1 MSRTATT
8 LVKKDFVEVGFTN
21 SIIDGNNSPI
31 KIYYEIHGSGANK
44 ILFIMGLNTTL
55 GAWENQIGWTSDVNL
70 VGISM
75 GGMIS
80 QELVLLKPHYFKSLC
95 LTSTTSGL
103 TIPPISCI
111 ITLMKLFMKKNPIDK
126 VQLAVDALFPEHWLK
141 SPSIGSS
148 HNTNRERVVESM
160 VQRISN
166 TRIQPVRGA
175 IGQISACLR
184 HYVSS
189 ERLRI
194 IQDKIPKILVVT
206 GNLDNFVRP
215 SNSFY
220 LAEELNADFEYFE
233 GSGHVIPGEQPE
245 RYNSLLE
252 EHFRKAGLIDS
263 LIIKYI
269 AETGKEPVT
278 DEDLSVEDLLEV
290 KTSTKI
296 VKPRPQTFSSIP
308 SLLTAFQN
316 EWDSLMLESFTL
328 KRKYQE
334 AQQEL
339 SHALFQYD
347 AARRVIARTIKE
359 RDVARDALANIKS
372 HIEIQPPADTSTSEA
387 QKMQVDE
394 EKGIGSSIIE
404 KLVEASVVLSKGRKK
419 RKPPPSL
426 TPADT
431 IKTFT
436 QISTIPALHNSSTP
450 GILCMD
456 LDQTE
461 KLVLT
466 GGVDKKALIYNLEE
480 GKVVSQL
487 KGHTKKITNVLWREK
502 AEAGESDIVFTASA
516 DKSVRIWNNTKKGY
530 KTSSTISIHNAE
542 VTSIALNPTKDY
554 LVSVSEDSTWGFHDI
569 ATAQTLVKIE
579 NSDVK
584 DGTGT
589 NDSVVRI
596 WDIKAQQNV
605 ATMEGHTGKVKSLSF
620 SENGYYLAT
629 SSEDNLIKIWDLR
642 KQTNVHTL
650 TLENTKKINKV
661 VWDYSGQYIAVC
673 GSDIRIFQ
681 SKTWNELIH
690 ITENIGEITDMKF
703 GSLAKFLIT
712 SGLDRSLRIFGTTE
726 AETITE
732 PEVQE

>member
-1 MSRTATT
+1 MFCTKVPEEPVVS
-8 LVKKDFVEVGFTN
+8 KKSGQL
-21 SIIDGNNSPI
+21 
-31 KIYYEIHGSGANK
+31 YEK
-44 ILFIMGLNTTL
+44 
-55 GAWENQIGWTSDVNL
+55 
-70 VGISM
+70 
-75 GGMIS
+75 
-80 QELVLLKPHYFKSLC
+80 
-95 LTSTTSGL
+95 
-103 TIPPISCI
+103 
-111 ITLMKLFMKKNPIDK
+111 
-126 VQLAVDALFPEHWLK
+126 
-141 SPSIGSS
+141 
-148 HNTNRERVVESM
+148 R
-160 VQRISN
+160 
-166 TRIQPVRGA
+166 
-175 IGQISACLR
+175 
-184 HYVSS
+184 
-189 ERLRI
+189 
-194 IQDKIPKILVVT
+194 
-206 GNLDNFVRP
+206 
-215 SNSFY
+215 
-220 LAEELNADFEYFE
+220 
-233 GSGHVIPGEQPE
+233 
-245 RYNSLLE
+245 
-252 EHFRKAGLIDS
+252 

-278 DEDLSVEDLLEV
+278 DEDLSEEDLLEV

-579 NSDVK
+579 NRYSCVK
-584 DGTGT
+584 FHPDGLILGTGT

>member
-1 MSRTATT
+1 
-8 LVKKDFVEVGFTN
+8 
-21 SIIDGNNSPI
+21 
-31 KIYYEIHGSGANK
+31 
-44 ILFIMGLNTTL
+44 
-55 GAWENQIGWTSDVNL
+55 
-70 VGISM
+70 
-75 GGMIS
+75 
-80 QELVLLKPHYFKSLC
+80 
-95 LTSTTSGL
+95 
-103 TIPPISCI
+103 
-111 ITLMKLFMKKNPIDK
+111 
-126 VQLAVDALFPEHWLK
+126 
-141 SPSIGSS
+141 
-148 HNTNRERVVESM
+148 
-160 VQRISN
+160 
-166 TRIQPVRGA
+166 
-175 IGQISACLR
+175 
-184 HYVSS
+184 
-189 ERLRI
+189 
-194 IQDKIPKILVVT
+194 
-206 GNLDNFVRP
+206 
-215 SNSFY
+215 
-220 LAEELNADFEYFE
+220 
-233 GSGHVIPGEQPE
+233 
-245 RYNSLLE
+245 
-252 EHFRKAGLIDS
+252 
-263 LIIKYI
+263 
-269 AETGKEPVT
+269 
-278 DEDLSVEDLLEV
+278 
-290 KTSTKI
+290 
-296 VKPRPQTFSSIP
+296 
-308 SLLTAFQN
+308 
-316 EWDSLMLESFTL
+316 
-328 KRKYQE
+328 
-334 AQQEL
+334 
-339 SHALFQYD
+339 
-347 AARRVIARTIKE
+347 
-359 RDVARDALANIKS
+359 
-372 HIEIQPPADTSTSEA
+372 
-387 QKMQVDE
+387 MQVDE